1 MKINVKGAIIPNDD
15 KWIYEMLEMD
25 ATSPKDIAD
34 SLPDTNEDIDVVI
47 NSGGGDV
54 YSGSEIYTSLKT
66 YPGKVNIK
74 IVGVAASA
82 ASVIAM
88 AGDHIEISPT
98 AQMMIHN
105 AWTMAMGDI
114 NEMQKTVDMLDSVN
128 KGIANAYINK
138 TGKTEDEILSLMNK
152 ETWFNAQDAVEHGF
166 ADSKMFDETAPRLVA
181 NSGQMLS
188 DDVINRVTALVSKTP
203 EMKIDI
209 DAIANKVIEKMNIKN
224 EKPKNTIN
232 ESGFNR
238 FLF

>member
-1 MKINVKGAIIPNDD
+1 
-15 KWIYEMLEMD
+15 
-25 ATSPKDIAD
+25 IAD
-34 SLPDTNEDIDVVI
+34 SLPDTNEDIDVII

-88 AGDHIEISPT
+88 AGDHIEMSPT
-98 AQMMIHN
+98 SQMMIHN

-166 ADSKMFDETAPRLVA
+166 ADSKMFDEVAPRLVA

>member
-34 SLPDTNEDIDVVI
+34 SLPDTNEEIDVII

>member
-34 SLPDTNEDIDVVI
+34 SLPDTNEDIDVII

-88 AGDHIEISPT
+88 AGDHIEMSPT
-98 AQMMIHN
+98 SQMMIHN

-166 ADSKMFDETAPRLVA
+166 ADSKMFDEAAPRLVA

>member
-34 SLPDTNEDIDVVI
+34 SLPDTNEDIDVII

-88 AGDHIEISPT
+88 AGDHIEMSPT
-98 AQMMIHN
+98 SQMMIHN

>member
-1 MKINVKGAIIPNDD
+1 MKINVKGAIIPNSD

-34 SLPDTNEDIDVVI
+34 SLPDTNEDIDIII

-54 YSGSEIYTSLKT
+54 YSGSEIYTSLKA

-88 AGDHIEISPT
+88 AGDYIEMSPT

-105 AWTMAMGDI
+105 AWTVAMGDT
-114 NEMQKTVDMLDSVN
+114 NEMQKAVDMLDSVN

-166 ADSKMFDETAPRLVA
+166 ADSKMFDEAAPRLVA

>member
-1 MKINVKGAIIPNDD
+1 MKINVKGAIIPNND

-25 ATSPKDIAD
+25 ATSPKDIVD
-34 SLPDTNEDIDVVI
+34 SLPDTNEDIDIII

-54 YSGSEIYTSLKT
+54 YSGSEIYTSLKA

-128 KGIANAYINK
+128 RGIANAYINK

>member
-1 MKINVKGAIIPNDD
+1 MKINVKGAIIPNND

-34 SLPDTNEDIDVVI
+34 SLPDTNEDIDIII

-54 YSGSEIYTSLKT
+54 YSGSEIYTSLKA

-88 AGDHIEISPT
+88 AGDYIEMSPT

-105 AWTMAMGDI
+105 AWTVAMGDT
-114 NEMQKTVDMLDSVN
+114 NEMQKAVDMLDSVN

-166 ADSKMFDETAPRLVA
+166 ADSKMFDEAAPRLVA

>member
-1 MKINVKGAIIPNDD
+1 MKINVKGAIIPNND

-34 SLPDTNEDIDVVI
+34 SLPDTNEDIDVII

-88 AGDHIEISPT
+88 AGDYIEMSPT
-98 AQMMIHN
+98 SQMMIHN

>member
-1 MKINVKGAIIPNDD
+1 MKINVKGAIIPNND

-34 SLPDTNEDIDVVI
+34 SLPDTNEDIDVII

-105 AWTMAMGDI
+105 AWTMAMGDT
-114 NEMQKTVDMLDSVN
+114 NEMQKAVDMLDSVN
-128 KGIANAYINK
+128 RGIANAYINK

>member
-34 SLPDTNEDIDVVI
+34 SLPDTNEDIDVII

-88 AGDHIEISPT
+88 AGDHIEMSPT
-98 AQMMIHN
+98 SQMMIHN

-166 ADSKMFDETAPRLVA
+166 ADSKMFDEVAPRLVA

>member
-1 MKINVKGAIIPNDD
+1 MKINVKGAIIPNND
-15 KWIYEMLEMD
+15 KWIYQMLEMD

-34 SLPDTNEDIDVVI
+34 SLPDTNEDIDVII

-88 AGDHIEISPT
+88 AGDHIEMSPT

>member
-1 MKINVKGAIIPNDD
+1 MKINVKGAIIPNND

-34 SLPDTNEDIDVVI
+34 SLPDTNEDIDIII

-54 YSGSEIYTSLKT
+54 YSGSEIYTSLKA
-66 YPGKVNIK
+66 YPGKVKIK

-88 AGDHIEISPT
+88 AGDHIEMSPT

-105 AWTMAMGDI
+105 AWTMAMGDT
-114 NEMQKTVDMLDSVN
+114 NEMQKAVDMLDSVN

-166 ADSKMFDETAPRLVA
+166 ADSKMFDEAAPRLVA
-181 NSGQMLS
+181 NSGQMLP

-209 DAIANKVIEKMNIKN
+209 DAIANKVIEKMNITN
-224 EKPKNTIN
+224 EKPKNAIN

>member
-1 MKINVKGAIIPNDD
+1 MKINVKGAIIPNND

-34 SLPDTNEDIDVVI
+34 SLPDTNEDINVII

-105 AWTMAMGDI
+105 AWTMAMGDT
-114 NEMQKTVDMLDSVN
+114 NEMQKAVDMLDSVN
-128 KGIANAYINK
+128 RGIANAYINK

>member
-1 MKINVKGAIIPNDD
+1 MKINVKGAIIPNND

-34 SLPDTNEDIDVVI
+34 SLPDTNEDIDIII

-54 YSGSEIYTSLKT
+54 YSGSEIYTSLKE

-88 AGDHIEISPT
+88 AGDHIEMSPT

-105 AWTMAMGDI
+105 AWTMAMGDT
-114 NEMQKTVDMLDSVN
+114 NEMQKAVDMLDSVN

-166 ADSKMFDETAPRLVA
+166 ADSKMFDEAARRLVA

-209 DAIANKVIEKMNIKN
+209 DAIANKVIEKMNITN

>member
-1 MKINVKGAIIPNDD
+1 MKINVKGAIIPNSD

-34 SLPDTNEDIDVVI
+34 SLPDTNEDIDIII

-54 YSGSEIYTSLKT
+54 YSGSEIYTSLKA

-88 AGDHIEISPT
+88 AGDYIEMSPT

-105 AWTMAMGDI
+105 AWTVAMGDT
-114 NEMQKTVDMLDSVN
+114 NEMQKAVDMLDSVN

-166 ADSKMFDETAPRLVA
+166 ADSKMFDEAAPRLVA

-209 DAIANKVIEKMNIKN
+209 DAIANKVIEK
-224 EKPKNTIN
+224 
-232 ESGFNR
+232 
-238 FLF
+238 

>member
-1 MKINVKGAIIPNDD
+1 MKINVKGAIIPNND

-34 SLPDTNEDIDVVI
+34 SLPDTNEDINVII

-105 AWTMAMGDI
+105 AWTMAMGDT
-114 NEMQKTVDMLDSVN
+114 NEMQKAVDMLDSVN
-128 KGIANAYINK
+128 RGIANAYINK

-238 FLF
+238 FIF

>member
-1 MKINVKGAIIPNDD
+1 MKINVKGAIIPNND

-34 SLPDTNEDIDVVI
+34 SLPDTNEDINVII

-105 AWTMAMGDI
+105 AWTMAMGDT
-114 NEMQKTVDMLDSVN
+114 NEMQKAVDMLDSVN
-128 KGIANAYINK
+128 RGIANAYINK

-188 DDVINRVTALVSKTP
+188 DDVINRV
-203 EMKIDI
+203 
-209 DAIANKVIEKMNIKN
+209 
-224 EKPKNTIN
+224 
-232 ESGFNR
+232 
-238 FLF
+238 

>member
-34 SLPDTNEDIDVVI
+34 SLPDTNEDIDVII

-98 AQMMIHN
+98 AQIMIHN

-114 NEMQKTVDMLDSVN
+114 NEMQKTVDMLDGVN
-128 KGIANAYINK
+128 RGIANAYINK

-166 ADSKMFDETAPRLVA
+166 ADSKMFDEAAPRLVA

-209 DAIANKVIEKMNIKN
+209 DAIANKVIEKMNNTN
-224 EKPKNTIN
+224 EKLKNTVN

>member
-1 MKINVKGAIIPNDD
+1 MKINVKGAIIPNND

-34 SLPDTNEDIDVVI
+34 SLPDTNEDIDVII

-114 NEMQKTVDMLDSVN
+114 NEMQKTVDMLDGVN
-128 KGIANAYINK
+128 RGIANAYINK

-224 EKPKNTIN
+224 EKPKNTIS

>member
-34 SLPDTNEDIDVVI
+34 SLPDTNEDIDVII

-98 AQMMIHN
+98 AQIMIHN
-105 AWTMAMGDI
+105 AWTM
-114 NEMQKTVDMLDSVN
+114 
-128 KGIANAYINK
+128 
-138 TGKTEDEILSLMNK
+138 
-152 ETWFNAQDAVEHGF
+152 
-166 ADSKMFDETAPRLVA
+166 
-181 NSGQMLS
+181 
-188 DDVINRVTALVSKTP
+188 
-203 EMKIDI
+203 
-209 DAIANKVIEKMNIKN
+209 
-224 EKPKNTIN
+224 
-232 ESGFNR
+232 
-238 FLF
+238 

>member
-1 MKINVKGAIIPNDD
+1 MKINVKGAIIPNND

-34 SLPDTNEDIDVVI
+34 SLPDTNEDIDVII

-88 AGDHIEISPT
+88 AGDHIEMSPT
-98 AQMMIHN
+98 SQMMIHN

>member
-1 MKINVKGAIIPNDD
+1 MKINVKGAIIPNND

-34 SLPDTNEDIDVVI
+34 SLPDTNEDIDVII

-88 AGDHIEISPT
+88 AGDQIEISPT
-98 AQMMIHN
+98 AQIMIHN

-128 KGIANAYINK
+128 RGIANAYINK

>member
-1 MKINVKGAIIPNDD
+1 MKINVKGAIIPNND

-34 SLPDTNEDIDVVI
+34 SLPDTNEDIDVII

-88 AGDHIEISPT
+88 AGDYIEISPT

-114 NEMQKTVDMLDSVN
+114 NEMQKTVDMLDGVN
-128 KGIANAYINK
+128 RGIANAYINK

-224 EKPKNTIN
+224 EKPKNTIK

>member
-34 SLPDTNEDIDVVI
+34 SLPDTNEDINVII

-114 NEMQKTVDMLDSVN
+114 NEMQKTVDMLDGVN
-128 KGIANAYINK
+128 RGIANAYINK

>member
-1 MKINVKGAIIPNDD
+1 MKINVKGAIIPNND

-34 SLPDTNEDIDVVI
+34 SLPDTNEDIDVII

-114 NEMQKTVDMLDSVN
+114 NEMQKTVDMLDGVN
-128 KGIANAYINK
+128 RGIANAYINK

>member
-1 MKINVKGAIIPNDD
+1 MKINVKGAIIPNND

-34 SLPDTNEDIDVVI
+34 SLPDTNEDIDVII

-88 AGDHIEISPT
+88 AGDHIEMSPT

>member
-1 MKINVKGAIIPNDD
+1 M
-15 KWIYEMLEMD
+15 
-25 ATSPKDIAD
+25 AD
-34 SLPDTNEDIDVVI
+34 SLPDTNEDIDVII

-88 AGDHIEISPT
+88 AGDHIEMSPT
-98 AQMMIHN
+98 SQMMIHN

-166 ADSKMFDETAPRLVA
+166 ADSKMFDEVAPRLVA

>member
-1 MKINVKGAIIPNDD
+1 MKINVKGAIIPNND

-34 SLPDTNEDIDVVI
+34 SLPDTNEDIDIII

-54 YSGSEIYTSLKT
+54 YSGSEIYTSLKA
-66 YPGKVNIK
+66 YPGRVNIK

-88 AGDHIEISPT
+88 AGDHIEMSPT

-105 AWTMAMGDI
+105 AWTMAMGDT
-114 NEMQKTVDMLDSVN
+114 NEMQKAVDMLDSVN

-166 ADSKMFDETAPRLVA
+166 ADSKMFDETAPRLAA